1 MRGVF
6 LDFATVSNNDVSAA
20 PLEKVLA
27 SMELRDVTPQEE
39 IVAVMQDAEVLL
51 TNKCRID
58 RAIIEALPNLQ
69 FIGLSATGF
78 NNIDIEAARE
88 HGIAVANIRAYC
100 TPSVVQHV
108 FTLMLAL
115 NQKLDGY
122 RELLAAGAWKNSPQ
136 FTLLDYPIA
145 ELAGQKLGIV
155 GWGELGKGVAA
166 VAEAFGMNVMVA
178 EHRGKPPRDGRVAF
192 DTVLQEAD
200 IISLH
205 CPLTPDTEKQ
215 FDADAFKAMKDTA
228 IIINT
233 ARGAIIDEA
242 ALAAALRAGDIAG
255 AGIDVL
261 SEEPPV
267 NGNPLLDGDI
277 PNLILTPHIAWA
289 AVSARQRAVQQ
300 MANAIEGFKRGDRV
314 NRVD

>member
-20 PLEKVLA
+20 PLEKVLDA
-27 SMELRDVTPQEE
+27 VELRDVTPQDE
-39 IVAVMQDAEVLL
+39 IVTVMQDAEVLL

-58 RAIIEALPNLQ
+58 RAIIEALPQLQ

-78 NNIDIEAARE
+78 NNVDIEAARE

-108 FTLMLAL
+108 FTLMLSL

-122 RELLAAGAWKNSPQ
+122 RALLAQGAWKTSPQ

-145 ELAGQKLGIV
+145 ELAGQKLGII

-166 VAEAFGMNVMVA
+166 VAEAFGMDVMVA
-178 EHRGKPPRDGRVAF
+178 EHRGREVREGRVDF
-192 DTVLQEAD
+192 DTVLGEAD

-205 CPLTPDTEKQ
+205 CPLTPDTDKL
-215 FDADAFKAMKDTA
+215 FDAEAFKAMKDTA

-242 ALAAALRAGDIAG
+242 ALADALRNGDIAG

-267 NGNPLLDGDI
+267 NGNPLLAADI
-277 PNLILTPHIAWA
+277 PNLVLTPHIAWA

-300 MANAIEGFKRGDRV
+300 MANAIAGFKRGDRI